1 MTHLFVYGT
10 LKRGCK
16 NHRHLAGQTYV
27 GEARTVPGY
36 RLHHLGDYPGM
47 IADPSDTAG
56 VTGEL
61 WTVDAAALLHLD
73 DFEGIHEGLYTR
85 EAVPLLP
92 PCDQLRVHTYL
103 YARDT
108 AGHPPLGPTWDEK

>member
-16 NHRHLAGQTYV
+16 NHHHIAGQTYL
-27 GEARTVPGY
+27 GEARTLPGY
-36 RLHHLGDYPGM
+36 RLHDLGAYPGM
-47 IADPSDTAG
+47 IVAPDDTEG
-56 VTGEL
+56 ITGEL

-73 DFEGIHEGLYTR
+73 DFEGIHEGLYRR
-85 EAVPLLP
+85 EAVHLLAP
-92 PCDQLRVHTYL
+92 YDQLGAHTYI

-108 AGHPPLGPTWDEK
+108 AGRPAIGPTWEEK